1 MDDTELEGPESFTA
15 VIYTT
20 DTVTITIVDDEGKP
34 CVVHYCLHVCTDL
47 ESSAKLHNLDDII
60 GRFCNIRIRLA
71 DKLGLIFRCT

>member
-1 MDDTELEGPESFTA
+1 MEGPESFTA

-20 DTVTITIVDDEGKP
+20 DTATINIVDDEGKP

-60 GRFCNIRIRLA
+60 AQVLQYSNPIG
-71 DKLGLIFRCT
+71 